1 MVYLVV
7 RMKGTVNVPQWAN
20 LTLENLHLNKK
31 FRATIIPENDQ
42 TLGMLRKVKELVSWT
57 SIDKEF
63 IKEFIEKKG
72 RPTDPKHKTKTAAT
86 GNQVNSIKSD
96 VNSKGKNEGENKK
109 SLNYDFEKIATD
121 ISQNQTYLSKIGG
134 LKPWFALNP
143 PRGGFKK
150 KSKRSFSQDGILGE
164 NRELI
169 SLVRRMM

>member
-1 MVYLVV
+1 
-7 RMKGTVNVPQWAN
+7 MKGTVNVPRWAN

-31 FRATIIPENDQ
+31 FRATIIPENNQ

-72 RPTDPKHKTKTAAT
+72 RLIESNLGTKTATT
-86 GNQVNSIKSD
+86 GGQVNNINNNDSKSSD
-96 VNSKGKNEGENKK
+96 EGENKK
-109 SLNYDFEKIATD
+109 SLSYDFEKIATD
-121 ISQNQTYLSKIGG
+121 ISQNQTYLSKITGI
-134 LKPWFALNP
+134 KPWFALNP

-164 NRELI
+164 NKELV

>member
-31 FRATIIPENDQ
+31 FRATIIPENNQ

-57 SIDKEF
+57 SVDKEF

-72 RPTDPKHKTKTAAT
+72 RLIESNLGTKTATT
-86 GNQVNSIKSD
+86 GGQVNNINNNDSKSSD
-96 VNSKGKNEGENKK
+96 EGENKK
-109 SLNYDFEKIATD
+109 SLSYDFEKIATD
-121 ISQNQTYLSKIGG
+121 ISQNQTYLSKITGI
-134 LKPWFALNP
+134 KPWFALNP

-164 NRELI
+164 NKELV

>member
-7 RMKGTVNVPQWAN
+7 RMKGTVNVPRWAN

-31 FRATIIPENDQ
+31 FRATIIPENNQ

-57 SIDKEF
+57 SVDKEF

-72 RPTDPKHKTKTAAT
+72 RLIESNLGTKTATT
-86 GNQVNSIKSD
+86 GGQVNNINNNDSKSSD
-96 VNSKGKNEGENKK
+96 EGENKK
-109 SLNYDFEKIATD
+109 SLSYDFEKIATD
-121 ISQNQTYLSKIGG
+121 ISQNQTYLSKITGI
-134 LKPWFALNP
+134 KPWFALNP

-164 NRELI
+164 NKELV

>member
-31 FRATIIPENDQ
+31 FRATIIPENNQ

-72 RPTDPKHKTKTAAT
+72 RLIESNLDTKTSTA
-86 GNQVNSIKSD
+86 GGQVNNINNNDRKSSD
-96 VNSKGKNEGENKK
+96 EGENKK
-109 SLNYDFEKIATD
+109 SLSYDFEKIATD
-121 ISQNQTYLSKIGG
+121 ISQNQTYLSKITGI
-134 LKPWFALNP
+134 KPWFALNP

-164 NRELI
+164 NKELV

>member
-31 FRATIIPENDQ
+31 FRATIIPENNQ

-72 RPTDPKHKTKTAAT
+72 RLIESNLGTKTATA
-86 GNQVNSIKSD
+86 GVQVNNVNNNDSKSSD
-96 VNSKGKNEGENKK
+96 EGENKK
-109 SLNYDFEKIATD
+109 SLSYDFEKIATD
-121 ISQNQTYLSKIGG
+121 ISQNQTYLSKITGI
-134 LKPWFALNP
+134 KPWFALNP

-164 NRELI
+164 NKELV

>member
-7 RMKGTVNVPQWAN
+7 RMKGTVNVPRWAI

-72 RPTDPKHKTKTAAT
+72 RLTEPKVGTKTAKLVE
-86 GNQVNSIKSD
+86 QVNNINNNGSKSD
-96 VNSKGKNEGENKK
+96 NEGEYKK

-121 ISQNQTYLSKIGG
+121 ISQNQTYLSKVTGI
-134 LKPWFALNP
+134 KPWFALNP
-143 PRGGFKK
+143 PRGGFRK

-164 NRELI
+164 NKELV

>member
-31 FRATIIPENDQ
+31 FRATIIPENNQ

-72 RPTDPKHKTKTAAT
+72 RLIESNLGTKTAT
-86 GNQVNSIKSD
+86 GGGKVNNINNDDSKSSD
-96 VNSKGKNEGENKK
+96 EGENKK
-109 SLNYDFEKIATD
+109 SLSYDFEKIATD
-121 ISQNQTYLSKIGG
+121 ISQNQTYLSKITGI
-134 LKPWFALNP
+134 KPWFALNP

-164 NRELI
+164 NKELV

>member
-31 FRATIIPENDQ
+31 FRATIIPENNQ
-42 TLGMLRKVKELVSWT
+42 TLGMLRKVKEHVSWT

-72 RPTDPKHKTKTAAT
+72 RLIESNLGTKTATA
-86 GNQVNSIKSD
+86 GGQVNNINNNDSKSSD
-96 VNSKGKNEGENKK
+96 EGENKK

-121 ISQNQTYLSKIGG
+121 ISQNQTYLSKITGI
-134 LKPWFALNP
+134 KPWFALNP

-164 NRELI
+164 NKELV

>member
-1 MVYLVV
+1 
-7 RMKGTVNVPQWAN
+7 MKGTVNVPQWAN

-31 FRATIIPENDQ
+31 FRATIIPENEQ

-72 RPTDPKHKTKTAAT
+72 RLTEPKLGTKIAKP
-86 GNQVNSIKSD
+86 GEKLNNIDDNGSKSRD
-96 VNSKGKNEGENKK
+96 QADNKK

-121 ISQNQTYLSKIGG
+121 ISQNQTYLSKVTGI
-134 LKPWFALNP
+134 KPWFALNP

-164 NRELI
+164 NKELV